1 MGLISRVSS
10 RTYRSMSSE
19 WDQFG
24 LDPALAKSLAEDFK
38 FQSLLPVQKHCIPHL
53 LQAKDIAAQAITGS
67 GKTLAFLVPVLQ
79 KLLLQRDEV
88 LSTESPIPKI
98 FAVILSPTRELAIQI
113 ANVAKMLAKH
123 VEQLN
128 I

>member
-38 FQSLLPVQKHCIPHL
+38 FQSLLPVQKHCIPQL
-53 LQAKDIAAQAITGS
+53 LKAKDVAAQAITGS
-67 GKTLAFLVPVLQ
+67 GKTLAFLVPVVQ
-79 KLLLQRDEV
+79 KLLLQKEEV
-88 LSTESPIPKI
+88 LEKSTIPTI
-98 FAVILSPTRELAIQI
+98 FSIILSPTRELALQI
-113 ANVAKMLAKH
+113 SKVAKK
-123 VEQLN
+123 
-128 I
+128 